1 MNASTDEV
9 AFGDSRNNNES
20 RLSASFGAG
29 FGQDV
34 SVPVYATIKGVSP
47 VELRLFRRGLE
58 LVTFCPCNAVCH
70 NFRLLEEKKAFD
82 DQRFDSSPRS
92 IDH

>member
-47 VELRLFRRGLE
+47 VEPKLFRRGIE
-58 LVTFCPCNAVCH
+58 LVTVRPCESVCH
-70 NFRLLEEKKAFD
+70 NFRFLEWICF
-82 DQRFDSSPRS
+82 
-92 IDH
+92 